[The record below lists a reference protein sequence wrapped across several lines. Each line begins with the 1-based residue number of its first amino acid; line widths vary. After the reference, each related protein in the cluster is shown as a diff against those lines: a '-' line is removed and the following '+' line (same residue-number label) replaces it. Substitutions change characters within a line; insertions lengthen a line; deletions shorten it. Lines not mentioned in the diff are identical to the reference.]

1 VSMKTKDNFPEWINN
16 AFKKNQTLIN
26 KESQAYFDKVKN
38 LYPHYVNAYI
48 DIPTH
53 IELGVLKTHNPS
65 EVSDYLQKD
74 GPSEFIIFNIYET
87 FHFVFVYQI
96 RELSLIMQDCLENG
110 KFFGAAIINRSIF
123 ELVCTNYYTF
133 RRVESKF
140 FECIEMLKKFSK
152 TKSAVEKETLK
163 KQYFEKL
170 YEIYIA
176 LHRGNVASSINW
188 QEHIKKFGIA
198 NPERVDVEK
207 IHINKV
213 IEDIE
218 QASKLPISKI
228 YGLMSEFVHPNY
240 GSKTLIIKT
249 SSKHN
254 DLMDKLTI
262 GGNQNNAEAAL
273 FYLDQCSEG
282 LYITLTLAMSLIDRS
297 VRLLSVLDQFT
308 ENGAKTL
315 H

>member
-1 VSMKTKDNFPEWINN
+1 MKIKSNFPDWITTI
-16 AFKKNQTLIN
+16 AEKNQASMN
-26 KESQAYFDKVKN
+26 KESQDYFEKVKE
-38 LYPHYVNAYI
+38 LYPHFASA
-48 DIPTH
+48 DIPSH
-53 IELGVLKTHNPS
+53 VELGVLKSHNPS
-65 EVSDYLQKD
+65 EVSSYFQKD
-74 GPSEFIIFNIYET
+74 GPLEFIIFNIYET
-87 FHFVFVYQI
+87 FHFIFVYQI
-96 RELSLIMQDCLENG
+96 RELSLIMQDCLEGG

-123 ELVCTNYYTF
+123 ELVCTNYFTF

-140 FECIEMLKKFSK
+140 SECIEVLKKLVK
-152 TKSAVEKETLK
+152 TKSAVENETLK

-170 YEIYIA
+170 YEIYSA
-176 LHRGNVASSINW
+176 LNRGNTASSIDW
-188 QEHIKKFGIA
+188 QEHMQKFGITYS
-198 NPERVDVEK
+198 EKREVEK

-218 QASKLPISKI
+218 KASKLPISRI

-262 GGNQNNAEAAL
+262 GENKDNGEAAL

-282 LYITLTLAMSLIDRS
+282 LYSTLTLAMSLIDRS
-297 VRLLSVLDQFT
+297 VRLLSALDQFT
-308 ENGAKTL
+308 ETGKKTL

>member
-1 VSMKTKDNFPEWINN
+1 MKTKGNFPDWITTV
-16 AFKKNQTLIN
+16 AGKNQASIN
-26 KESQAYFDKVKN
+26 RESQDYFEKVKE
-38 LYPHYVNAYI
+38 LYPHFASAYI
-48 DIPTH
+48 DIPSH
-53 IELGVLKTHNPS
+53 VELGVLKSHNPS
-65 EVSDYLQKD
+65 EVSDFFQKD

-96 RELSLIMQDCLENG
+96 HELSLIMQDCLENG

-140 FECIEMLKKFSK
+140 SECIEVLKKLVK

-170 YEIYIA
+170 YEIFSA
-176 LHRGNVASSINW
+176 LHRGNTASSINW
-188 QEHIKKFGIA
+188 QEHMQKFGLV
-198 NPERVDVEK
+198 NSEKKEVEK

-218 QASKLPISKI
+218 KSSKLPISRI

-249 SSKHN
+249 LSKHN
-254 DLMDKLTI
+254 DLMGKLTI
-262 GGNQNNAEAAL
+262 GENQNNGEAAL

-282 LYITLTLAMSLIDRS
+282 LYTTLTLAMSLIDRS
-297 VRLLSVLDQFT
+297 VRLLSALDQFT
-308 ENGAKTL
+308 ENGKKTL

>member
-1 VSMKTKDNFPEWINN
+1 MKTKGNFPDWIT
-16 AFKKNQTLIN
+16 AVAAKNRASIN
-26 KESQAYFDKVKN
+26 KESQDYFDKVKE
-38 LYPHYVNAYI
+38 LYPHFVSAYI
-48 DIPTH
+48 DIPSH
-53 IELGVLKTHNPS
+53 VELGVLKSHNLA
-65 EVSDYLQKD
+65 EVSDYIQKD
-74 GPSEFIIFNIYET
+74 GPLEFIIFNIYET

-96 RELSLIMQDCLENG
+96 RELSLIMQDCLESG

-140 FECIEMLKKFSK
+140 SECIEVIKKLAR

-170 YEIYIA
+170 GEIYA
-176 LHRGNVASSINW
+176 VLHRGNTASSINW
-188 QEHIKKFGIA
+188 QEHMQKFGLA
-198 NPERVDVEK
+198 KSEDSDVER
-207 IHINKV
+207 IHISTA
-213 IEDIE
+213 IEDI
-218 QASKLPISKI
+218 QKQSKMPLQKI

-254 DLMDKLTI
+254 ELMDKLTI
-262 GGNQNNAEAAL
+262 GENQNNGEAAL
-273 FYLDQCSEG
+273 FYIDQCSEG
-282 LYITLTLAMSLIDRS
+282 LYTTLTLAMSLINRS
-297 VRLLSVLDQFT
+297 VRLLSALDQFT
-308 ENGAKTL
+308 EIGKKTL